1 MPNCFQL
8 IDKETGKPAILRDVD
23 NRLWEEVGI
32 QKADP
37 EKWYLNWYNTIGL
50 SLACGNNWDRIREIY
65 QESIE
70 LCPECGTVI
79 DFLEAHYDSS
89 SWWEGK

>member
-8 IDKETGKPAILRDVD
+8 SYKDTCKPASLRDVD
-23 NRLWEEVGI
+23 NRLWEEVGGI
-32 QKADP
+32 EPDP
-37 EKWYLNWYNTIGL
+37 KNWYLNWYNTIGL
-50 SLACGNNWDRIREIY
+50 SLACGNNWDQIREIY

-70 LCPECGTVI
+70 LNPSCGAVI
-79 DFLEAHYDSS
+79 DYLEAHYDSS